1 MEGEKGQ
8 CVRSES
14 CVCVKVETWCRSMC
28 VCVCLCKDWDFWVG
42 GVEKLGFG
50 YRGIDRVCVGR
61 DRYMCVKIQVCCV
74 YGDSGGG
81 VEGGMVWICFC
92 VYKFGFGCVCLRVQI
107 FSPQ

>member
-1 MEGEKGQ
+1 
-8 CVRSES
+8 
-14 CVCVKVETWCRSMC
+14 MC

-74 YGDSGGG
+74 YGETQ
-81 VEGGMVWICFC
+81 VEV
-92 VYKFGFGCVCLRVQI
+92 
-107 FSPQ
+107 

>member
-74 YGDSGGG
+74 YGETQ
-81 VEGGMVWICFC
+81 VEV
-92 VYKFGFGCVCLRVQI
+92 
-107 FSPQ
+107 